1 MFIGNHVILEIPE
14 YNSMFEEPVWEAK
27 HMRGLAMHCWA
38 LRWGRG
44 GKPGVWCLMM
54 VSMLL

>member
-1 MFIGNHVILEIPE
+1 
-14 YNSMFEEPVWEAK
+14 MFEEPVWEAK